1 MKIAPKDVVQD
12 AFKRKMKLNVRLAKY
27 VKCIKKNEYVLTRS
41 I

>member
-27 VKCIKKNEYVLTRS
+27 VKCIKKK
-41 I
+41 